1 MAIGHLKLIVMNILS
16 KNNMSGYSLIKQIR
30 EETGCWK
37 PSTGSIYP
45 LLDKMLEDGLV
56 NVKEEGRKKIYAL
69 TEKGKENL
77 RELIKKK
84 DELFDHLIEDW
95 RVYESIAPKKDD
107 ISFMLELLKKAKQG
121 EMPFKEL
128 NPELIELKAILFN
141 LLKKDKISKNQ
152 RHIKNILNNTL
163 HKLKQIK

>member
-1 MAIGHLKLIVMNILS
+1 MNILS
-16 KNNMSGYSLIKQIR
+16 RSNMSGYSLIKQIR

-45 LLDKMLEDGLV
+45 LLDKMLEGGLV
-56 NVKEEGRKKIYAL
+56 NVREEGRKRIYAL

-95 RVYESIAPKKDD
+95 KIYESIAPKKDD
-107 ISFMLELLKKAKQG
+107 VIFMLEVLKKAKQG

-128 NPELIELKAILFN
+128 NSELIELKAVLFK
-141 LLKKDKISKNQ
+141 LLKKDNISKNQ
-152 RHIKNILNNTL
+152 RHIKNILNNAL
-163 HKLKQIK
+163 HKLKKIK